1 MDAKKIGKVI
11 ADLRKEAGFTQKSLS
26 EALSVTD
33 KAVSKWERGLS
44 CPDISLLPKL
54 SILLNTDIE
63 AIIAGDTHRVGHR
76 KGIIILED
84 KTETHAGTPIYDK
97 PLVYYLLSHFLLIGV
112 KDILII
118 AGDKD
123 KKFIQNNL
131 AKAER
136 IGLNITYSDRYDGEN
151 LGRVLKSAKDFIC
164 DSNVLLVFGKM
175 MLYGANITKQ
185 FQNITSHNVGG
196 VRLVLYDGKSVP
208 IFFCNKDLW
217 RRITVKLDDINDT
230 FDLSQILD
238 SEDDISARRMGR
250 GIIGLPINTYDEA
263 IDAAEFVRLIQKTQ
277 SQYVSCV
284 EEIAW
289 RRGFIND
296 EQLYM
301 CLNKITDKKYREY
314 LKSLI
319 QKCI

>member
-63 AIIAGDTHRVGHR
+63 SIIAGDTHRVGHR
-76 KGIIILED
+76 KGILILDGE
-84 KTETHAGTPIYDK
+84 TETHAGTLIYDK
-97 PLVYYLLSHFLLIGV
+97 PLVYYLLSYFLLIGI
-112 KDILII
+112 KDIMIV
-118 AGDKD
+118 AGENDKA
-123 KKFIQNNL
+123 FIQSEL
-131 AKAER
+131 DGGER
-136 IGLNITYSDRYDGEN
+136 IGLNITYSNRYESVN
-151 LGRVLKSAKDFIC
+151 DFIG
-164 DSNVLLVFGKM
+164 DSSVLVVFGKM

-208 IFFCNKDLW
+208 IFFCNNDLW

-238 SEDDISARRMGR
+238 SEDGIATRQMGR
-250 GIIGLPINTYDEA
+250 GIIGLPINTYDEI
-263 IDAAEFVRLIQKTQ
+263 IDAAQFVRLIQKTQ
-277 SQYVSCV
+277 SQYISCI
-284 EEIAW
+284 EEIVW
-289 RRGFIND
+289 RRGLIND

-301 CLNKITDKKYREY
+301 CLNKINDNKYREY
-314 LKSLI
+314 LLSLI
-319 QKCI
+319 